1 MPMRHPPRA
10 VAGRGLGRRAA
21 QKHRDLAPRRMPRI
35 PLWCD
40 RLPASSRIRRTY
52 RTDDCKNL
60 RDQKIRS
67 KLRGSVHW
75 RTAGR
80 WT

>member
-1 MPMRHPPRA
+1 
-10 VAGRGLGRRAA
+10 
-21 QKHRDLAPRRMPRI
+21 MPRI